1 MEVLM
6 ADKEKKA
13 GKPLKIADSKYRK
26 VIAYLL
32 SFILSLLLLLSTL
45 CLVAYFRVMSE
56 RHIINTLGDEYYE
69 GVLKTAVA
77 SAEDITMPT
86 GIDVS
91 VIDGVFDID
100 GVKRD
105 VNGYISAAFAGE
117 TYTPDTEASDN
128 RLYKNVSEFLD
139 SHDVTLVNEKKET
152 IDAYIK
158 EINAEYALHTKLPGL
173 GIISKYRTKYLKI
186 VTIAFFVLLGL
197 SVIITAIIIKMY
209 RHPHRGM
216 RFIAYATGGTALMAL
231 AAPLYLLI
239 GGRYKGLNLSP
250 EHFYNFAIRLITRLL
265 VSCVIAAV
273 IWLLITAALAFAIQM
288 MRKKLIK
295 DSK

>member
-1 MEVLM
+1 M

-32 SFILSLLLLLSTL
+32 SFILSLLLLLTTL

-56 RHIINTLGDEYYE
+56 RHILSTLGDEYYE

-91 VIDGVFDID
+91 VINGVFDIES
-100 GVKRD
+100 VRRD
-105 VNGYISAAFAGE
+105 VNGYISAAFAGRN
-117 TYTPDTEASDN
+117 YKPDTEAADN

-139 SHDVTLVNEKKET
+139 SHDITLVNEKKET
-152 IDAYIK
+152 IEAYIK
-158 EINAEYALHTKLPGL
+158 EINAEYEMHTRLPGL
-173 GIISKYRTKYLKI
+173 GIITQYRTKYLKI
-186 VTIAFFVLLGL
+186 ITIAFFVLLGL
-197 SVIITAIIIKMY
+197 SVIIAAIIIKMY
-209 RHPHRGM
+209 HHPHRGM
-216 RFIAYATGGTALMAL
+216 RFIAYASGGTALMSL

-250 EHFYNFAIRLITRLL
+250 EHFYNFAIRFINRAL

-273 IWLLITAALAFAIQM
+273 IWLIITAALAFAIHM
-288 MRKKLIK
+288 MRKKLINN
-295 DSK
+295 SK

>member
-1 MEVLM
+1 M

-32 SFILSLLLLLSTL
+32 SFILSLLMLLSTL

-288 MRKKLIK
+288 MRKRLIK

>member
-1 MEVLM
+1 M

-197 SVIITAIIIKMY
+197 SVIITAIIIRMY

>member
-1 MEVLM
+1 M

-288 MRKKLIK
+288 MRKRLIK